1 MSKKPRNYK
10 TKGIGA
16 GIIAFGGIFALFSS
30 LFGPR
35 SIGGYLLALIVSVLG
50 GAIVRVMAQGL
61 DLTTPQQRAE
71 QEPESL
77 KTVAQDT
84 GIADVDAL
92 LQKGREM
99 IVQIRTENAMIPD
112 AGLTQK
118 LNQLET
124 MCSRIFQC
132 VYEKPGKAAQIRKF
146 MDYYLPTTLKMVKA
160 YRVLG
165 ERNLS
170 GEETRQARQR
180 IESALGIVLTGCQK
194 QLDNLYRDDVLDITT
209 DIDVLEQMLKR
220 DGLTES
226 DLDLAAEAAKQA
238 AHVASLEAAAYKAR
252 QQAVTQAPAA
262 QRDPAQWY
270 QDSQTNVAQS
280 IQQTRQQATTHVPS
294 VPVLHP
300 SELSGNGA
308 MAQAPKKQ
316 Q

>member
-35 SIGGYLLALIVSVLG
+35 SLGGYLLTLVVSALG

-61 DLTTPQQRAE
+61 DLSTPQAQE
-71 QEPESL
+71 QKEPESL
-77 KTVAQDT
+77 QNVAQDT

-99 IVQIRTENAMIPD
+99 ITEIRTENAKIPD

-132 VYEKPGKAAQIRKF
+132 VYEKPAKASQIRKF

-170 GEETRQARQR
+170 SDETRQARQR
-180 IESALGIVLTGCQK
+180 IDSALGIVLTGCQK

-220 DGLTES
+220 DGFTDGELGGIMDQPKTTTQTTAQGTRVETT
-226 DLDLAAEAAKQA
+226 AAPKATPALKPTPKEPEAPVLNFSGTA
-238 AHVASLEAAAYKAR
+238 ASAQMQQTNAPTLETPAAAA
-252 QQAVTQAPAA
+252 
-262 QRDPAQWY
+262 DE
-270 QDSQTNVAQS
+270 DF
-280 IQQTRQQATTHVPS
+280 PS
-294 VPVLHP
+294 FYD
-300 SELSGNGA
+300 
-308 MAQAPKKQ
+308 QKRK
-316 Q
+316 